1 MNKYIYYELEQL
13 EKITGYSLAHIK
25 DDINNV
31 YNSLEE
37 KDKEIEQLNNIINE
51 LEKYIVEEID
61 DAQEE
66 LNIILQGNDLDYKNE
81 CTKDFN
87 CIKNALD
94 MLLDKLKELKES
106 GDNEN
111 KI

>member
-1 MNKYIYYELEQL
+1 MNKEDIDFLISIQDLEQPDFDNACL
-13 EKITGYSLAHIK
+13 ERENKRL
-25 DDINNV
+25 N
-31 YNSLEE
+31 
-37 KDKEIEQLNNIINE
+37 KEIDRLNNIINE

-81 CTKDFN
+81 CTKEFN

-94 MLLDKLKELKES
+94 MLLDKLKELKE
-106 GDNEN
+106 NE
-111 KI
+111 